1 MYKSSGGIN
10 VSYINSNGLEIENK
24 TIRNDELSQYTDIG
38 DIISSLGITNSEGE
52 KEYLLNAFDAHS
64 SDIPFAIG
72 YSELENEGQAI
83 RYAATEAFGILAN
96 QGKVTVD
103 ETIISDDIF
112 FASDAQNIS
121 DQIAY
126 CPEIMNLNSDGK
138 GTWLTVDSNIGS
150 GSMEGE
156 ESEEILNKMK
166 IELDSNRINTISELS
181 VQTQK
186 LKDDKNSQVTA
197 MFDSYVNSVFNSYE
211 EKV

>member
-96 QGKVTVD
+96 QGKH
-103 ETIISDDIF
+103 IRSD
-112 FASDAQNIS
+112 S
-121 DQIAY
+121 
-126 CPEIMNLNSDGK
+126 L
-138 GTWLTVDSNIGS
+138 
-150 GSMEGE
+150 
-156 ESEEILNKMK
+156 
-166 IELDSNRINTISELS
+166 LS
-181 VQTQK
+181 
-186 LKDDKNSQVTA
+186 
-197 MFDSYVNSVFNSYE
+197 
-211 EKV
+211 